1 MSSLPGFGFDA
12 FVVFNKYSVMVYFV
26 SVMVV
31 TPCRFNTALK
41 LHVIPSD
48 GRAPIKVALL
58 INCLCVIQKRELLG
72 LGVRRSAGR

>member
-12 FVVFNKYSVMVYFV
+12 FVVFNKYSVT
-26 SVMVV
+26 VV
-31 TPCRFNTALK
+31 TPCRFDTALK

-58 INCLCVIQKRELLG
+58 MNCLCVIQKRELLG